1 MDNNIFG
8 LKEIYDCIFSS
19 TYDIEIGNRI
29 IKAGEPILRFDSLQL
44 ANFDEIKSRV
54 NATGGYNNQ
63 TWVSW
68 ESTKEVNFDFSQGIF
83 SKVQL
88 AILGNAAL
96 ESVEDVAVPKVESL
110 ELDESR
116 QVRLKY
122 APSELFIY
130 KKESGEPLTAFE
142 QDEFTLT
149 FPELEPYTEIEVY
162 YNFIYSKADVITI
175 GRRLVTGYLTM
186 TAKTRL
192 KDDKTGKTVTGVFR
206 APKIKLMSDFSI
218 RLGNDASPA
227 VGSFAITAYPTGSKG
242 SEKVVDFILLNDD
255 IDSDF

>member
-68 ESTKEVNFDFSQGIF
+68 ESTKEVNFNFSQGIF

-96 ESVEDVAVPKVESL
+96 ESVEDVIVPKVESL
-110 ELDESR
+110 ELDENR
-116 QVRLKY
+116 QVKLKY
-122 APSELFIY
+122 VPLELFIY
-130 KKESGEPLTAFE
+130 KKENGEPLMTFQ
-142 QDEFTLT
+142 QDESTLT
-149 FPELEPYTEIEVY
+149 FPELEPYTEIEAY
-162 YNFIYSKADVITI
+162 YSFTYSKADVITI

-192 KDDKTGKTVTGVFR
+192 KDDKTGKTVTGVFK

-227 VGSFAITAYPTGSKG
+227 VGSFAITVYPIGSKG